1 MYILHTVGFDKDDM
15 KDDVALAKRFV
26 VSFWTEEMRQ
36 YQPRLVAIGEPN
48 NTWEIAVPRKLFDE
62 TRLVCWQIA
71 NCDVPLDHRDQLVVL
86 RFELPNKVG
95 TIVSITKNYKENSN
109 ERKND

>member
-36 YQPRLVAIGEPN
+36 YQPQLIAIGEPN
-48 NTWEIAVPRKLFDE
+48 NTWEIAVPRRLLDE
-62 TRLVCWQIA
+62 TKFVCWGITQGDNSI
-71 NCDVPLDHRDQLVVL
+71 DLRDQLVVL

-109 ERKND
+109 ERKSD

>member
-1 MYILHTVGFDKDDM
+1 MFMLHTIGFTKDDM

-26 VSFWTEEMRQ
+26 VSLWTQEMQQ
-36 YQPRLVAIGEPN
+36 YQPQIVAIGVPN
-48 NTWEIAVPRKLFDE
+48 NTWEIAVPHKLFDE

-71 NCDVPLDHRDQLVVL
+71 NCDGVLEHRDQFVVL
-86 RFELPNKVG
+86 RFELPNITG
-95 TIVSITKNYKENSN
+95 TMVTITKNYKENSN